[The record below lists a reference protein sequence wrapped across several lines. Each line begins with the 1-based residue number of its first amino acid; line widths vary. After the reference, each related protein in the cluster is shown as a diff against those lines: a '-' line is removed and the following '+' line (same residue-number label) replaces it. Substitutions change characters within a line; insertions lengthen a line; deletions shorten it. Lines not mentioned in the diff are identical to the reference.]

1 MESEEEEE
9 MIAVSEFLIFSLI
22 LVIIFLIFGMLLFY
36 LSIKKNAPEALMF
49 MKARKK
55 KLPLTFVH
63 YPEGIIRPYI
73 PKIER
78 FSSEVSTPFFVVG
91 EVGIK
96 FRNPDGRK
104 VERWNGEIP
113 VHNYFVNMPEGVA
126 IADAVAYSQLKDYL
140 KTQDIDIDTIEDVAF
155 YVLSE
160 FERTGDINL
169 ALSSAKIENEETK
182 QQLLAFLNFIENH
195 REDIEKLKLKSGI
208 FTFQTAIRALDAT
221 IAYTSS
227 NVAHMKSV
235 IEASIRRQL
244 ANATGDF
251 MKYGLFIFLAC
262 LGVGALYIMIKGN

>member
-1 MESEEEEE
+1 
-9 MIAVSEFLIFSLI
+9 MIAVSEFFIFSLV
-22 LVIIFLIFGMLLFY
+22 LVIIFLIFGFALYY
-36 LSIKKNAPEALMF
+36 LNIRKNVPEALIF
-49 MKARKK
+49 AKARKK
-55 KLPLTFVH
+55 KLPVCLVH
-63 YPEGIIRPYI
+63 YPEGVVRPFI

-78 FSSEVSTPFFVVG
+78 HSSEVSTPYFVVAD
-91 EVGIK
+91 VGIK

-104 VERWNGEIP
+104 VERWNGDIP
-113 VHNYFVNMPEGVA
+113 LHNYFVNMPEGVA

-160 FERTGDINL
+160 FERTGDIEL
-169 ALSSAKIENEETK
+169 ALSSAKIENKETK
-182 QQLLAFLNFIENH
+182 QQLLAFLNHIDNHRADIEN
-195 REDIEKLKLKSGI
+195 LKLQSGI

-244 ANATGDF
+244 ANSSSDF
-251 MKYGLFIFLAC
+251 IKYGMFIFLAC
-262 LGVGALYIMIKGN
+262 LGCGALYIMVRGT

>member
-1 MESEEEEE
+1 
-9 MIAVSEFLIFSLI
+9 MIAVSEFLIFSLVLI
-22 LVIIFLIFGMLLFY
+22 IIFLIFAFALYY
-36 LSIKKNAPEALMF
+36 LNIRKNVPEALLF
-49 MKARKK
+49 AKARKK
-55 KLPLTFVH
+55 KLPLALVH
-63 YPEGIIRPYI
+63 YPEGIVRPFI
-73 PKIER
+73 PRIEKM
-78 FSSEVSTPFFVVG
+78 SSEVSTPFYTVG

-104 VERWNGEIP
+104 TERWNGDIP
-113 VHNYFVNMPEGVA
+113 IINYFVNMPEGVA

-160 FERTGDINL
+160 FERTGDIEL
-169 ALSSAKIENEETK
+169 AMKSAKIENEETK
-182 QQLLAFLNFIENH
+182 QQLLSFLNFIKVH
-195 REDIEKLKLKSGI
+195 KADIDNLKLKSGI

-244 ANATGDF
+244 ANSTGDIL
-251 MKYGLFIFLAC
+251 KYGLMIFLSC
-262 LGVGALYIMIKGN
+262 LGVGALFILVRSG

>member
-1 MESEEEEE
+1 
-9 MIAVSEFLIFSLI
+9 MIAVSEAFIFG
-22 LVIIFLIFGMLLFY
+22 LVMIIIFLIFAMLLYY
-36 LSIKKNAPEALMF
+36 LNIKKNVPEALIF

-55 KLPLTFVH
+55 KLPVCLVH
-63 YPEGIIRPYI
+63 FPEGIVRLFI

-78 FSSEVSTPFFVVG
+78 LSSEVSTPFYVVG

-104 VERWNGEIP
+104 TERWNGDIP
-113 VHNYFVNMPEGVA
+113 LINYFVNMPEGVA

-182 QQLLAFLNFIENH
+182 QQLLAFLNFIEAH

-244 ANATGDF
+244 ANSSSDF
-251 MKYGLFIFLAC
+251 IKYGLFIFLAC
-262 LGVGALYIMIKGN
+262 LGCGALFIMIKGN

>member
-1 MESEEEEE
+1 
-9 MIAVSEFLIFSLI
+9 MIAVSEALIFSLV
-22 LVIIFLIFGMLLFY
+22 LTIIFLMFAFALYY
-36 LSIKKNAPEALMF
+36 LNIRKNVPEALLF
-49 MKARKK
+49 AKARKK
-55 KLPLTFVH
+55 KLPICLVH
-63 YPEGIIRPYI
+63 YPENIVRPFI

-78 FSSEVSTPFFVVG
+78 HSSEVSTPYFVVAD
-91 EVGIK
+91 VGIK

-104 VERWNGEIP
+104 TERWNGDIP
-113 VHNYFVNMPEGVA
+113 LFNYFVNMPEGVA

-160 FERTGDINL
+160 FERTGDIEL
-169 ALSSAKIENEETK
+169 ALSSAKIENDEIKEN
-182 QQLLAFLNFIENH
+182 LLNFLNFIKNH
-195 REDIEKLKLKSGI
+195 KADIDNLKLRSGI

-244 ANATGDF
+244 ASTTSDF
-251 MKYGLFIFLAC
+251 IKYGMMIFLAC
-262 LGVGALYIMIKGN
+262 LGVGALFIMVKGS